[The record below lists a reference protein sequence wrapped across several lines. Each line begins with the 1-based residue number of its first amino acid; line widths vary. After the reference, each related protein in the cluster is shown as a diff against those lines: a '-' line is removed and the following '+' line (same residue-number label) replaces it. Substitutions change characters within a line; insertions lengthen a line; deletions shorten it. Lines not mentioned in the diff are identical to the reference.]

1 MGHTLSEMAKK
12 SWVKIGCSDTDLAVL
27 REVASMLGADNMS
40 AAVRIM
46 AREKWREL
54 HKSPALPVSSKGRR
68 SRV

>member
-1 MGHTLSEMAKK
+1 MAKK

-27 REVASMLGADNMS
+27 REVAAMIGADNMS

-54 HKSPALPVSSKGRR
+54 NKSPALPTTSKGRR
-68 SRV
+68 ARV